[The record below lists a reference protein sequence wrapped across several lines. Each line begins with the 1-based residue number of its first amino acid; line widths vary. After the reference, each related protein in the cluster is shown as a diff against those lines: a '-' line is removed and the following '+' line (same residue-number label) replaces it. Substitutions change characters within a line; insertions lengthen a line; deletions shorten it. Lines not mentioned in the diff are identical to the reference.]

1 MNVIAKRFN
10 KTKLNRKK
18 LNIKYWKIIKKIQ
31 RNHVPLSSKALE
43 KACGFSTETIKILV
57 EAGCPLSSE
66 ALEIACGFSTE
77 AIKILVEA
85 GCPLSSKALEIAC
98 GFSTEAVK
106 ILVDAECKLSP
117 RCLKIAKGFSREAV
131 KILLNYKFNL
141 IIKKILCSIKII
153 EYFVKNTKLDNDVI
167 KIINKHYF
175 NMKS

>member
-10 KTKLNRKK
+10 KQKLNRKK

-43 KACGFSTETIKILV
+43 RACGFSTETIKILV

-77 AIKILVEA
+77 AIKILV
-85 GCPLSSKALEIAC
+85 
-98 GFSTEAVK
+98 
-106 ILVDAECKLSP
+106 DAECQLSP
-117 RCLKIAKGFSREAV
+117 RCLKIAKGFSEEAV
-131 KILLNYKFNL
+131 KVLLNYKFNL
-141 IIKKILCSIKII
+141 IIKKVLCSIKFI

-167 KIINKHYF
+167 MIINKHYF